1 MTFSSIDE
9 ARAAQT
15 RASISQS
22 HAIHAAVVDHEA
34 KTLMRRST
42 LALAHDVKVWNVHR
56 KRETLQA
63 CVAYSR
69 SQHEATRRAVDAW
82 SSLRDGFI
90 GTTTIP
96 SAPDRRS
103 SAISTPP
110 SPPVPSVPTPR
121 SPAAARRDKT
131 RAPASLEANEVTAT
145 IFTDRVSDG
154 EGASSAAAAAIV
166 AVDHHALSPGGIAAA
181 DIFHDA
187 TEEPSKDVFDLFE
200 SCSHSASVAPG
211 DALPPSHDLLIH
223 PFATADPIPEGDDE
237 DNEAA
242 SVGGSGTLSSGRG
255 AKSQHRSSSLSERD
269 PDASAGSAM
278 SASMQSLI
286 DGLMMWGG
294 GAGGGGG
301 GVPLGCEVDTED
313 DHFALPVGMAASI
326 AFGERTRAQS
336 SASDSTPPLS

>member
-15 RASISQS
+15 RASIAQS

-34 KTLMRRST
+34 KTVMRRST

-56 KRETLQA
+56 KRETLHA
-63 CVAYSR
+63 CIAYSR

-103 SAISTPP
+103 SALSTP
-110 SPPVPSVPTPR
+110 SPPSASAVPTPR
-121 SPAAARRDKT
+121 SPAGARRDQA
-131 RAPASLEANEVTAT
+131 RGPAPLEANEVTAT
-145 IFTDRVSDG
+145 IFTDRVTDG
-154 EGASSAAAAAIV
+154 EGASSETAAIV
-166 AVDHHALSPGGIAAA
+166 AVDHHVLSTGGVAAA
-181 DIFHDA
+181 DVFHDA
-187 TEEPSKDVFDLFE
+187 TEEPSKDVFDLFD
-200 SCSHSASVAPG
+200 SCSHSASGAG

-237 DNEAA
+237 DDDG
-242 SVGGSGTLSSGRG
+242 GGSGTLSSSR
-255 AKSQHRSSSLSERD
+255 AKSSRRSLSERDCD
-269 PDASAGSAM
+269 PDASAGSTNDDGM
-278 SASMQSLI
+278 CASMQSLI
-286 DGLMMWGG
+286 DGLMIWGG
-294 GAGGGGG
+294 GAGSGGGG
-301 GVPLGCEVDTED
+301 GGALGCEVDTED

-326 AFGERTRAQS
+326 AFGERARAQS
-336 SASDSTPPLS
+336 SSSDSTPPLS